1 MLRTS
6 SVRQAVRAT
15 TTAARCL
22 GASSLSCLGASSL
35 STSSSGTS
43 AAADAIIGA
52 HSEHVVPTY
61 GRFPI
66 ALSHGRG
73 SYVFATDGTRYL
85 DMAGGIAVSCLG
97 HAHPG
102 LTAALAA
109 QAGRLL
115 HCSNLYF
122 TEQQGR
128 LAERLCAHMAAD
140 TGGAAGKANPITTPP
155 KRRSPPLPSSTAGLD
170 GLGAAAAKIESASNA
185 EKARKTAT
193 ATADGGGKGKAASS
207 STAAE
212 DQALAAGVKSGK
224 EVVGEADKATEDT
237 AARLESGE

>member
-15 TTAARCL
+15 TN
-22 GASSLSCLGASSL
+22 ASRCLGASSL

-140 TGGAAGKANPITTPP
+140 TGGAAGKVFFGNSGAEANEGMY
-155 KRRSPPLPSSTAGLD
+155 KLARRYGEENGGRYGILTAHDSFHGRTLAGIAATGQD
-170 GLGAAAAKIESASNA
+170 KIKAGFGPAAVDCFSHVPFNDAAAAAA
-185 EKARKTAT
+185 AV
-193 ATADGGGKGKAASS
+193 TADTVAIMVEGI
-207 STAAE
+207 
-212 DQALAAGVKSGK
+212 QVPLAT
-224 EVVGEADKATEDT
+224 D
-237 AARLESGE
+237 